1 MEELFK
7 KGILFL
13 RKLKPTDKVLLV
25 YHKDLDGL
33 TSALIFVRNIKK
45 LGLRIK
51 RKYASSNEEI
61 EKIAKKVKFFDKI
74 ICLDIDISY
83 MKKELVKL
91 RKDIMIIDHHPPKKN
106 LNTRK
111 IVYINPRLTN
121 PKIYQP
127 ASYVTYKFLSKI
139 FNLEKDKWLA
149 ILGTISD
156 FGLEDCRDLLKDLK
170 IKRKEDIPKTEIWKE
185 VEKLVGIISEIGFDK
200 TFNLLEK
207 SNSLKEFKEN
217 KVVKNALK
225 NYSKKI
231 KKCEKIFWNN
241 LKEYKEVNLL
251 ISEIK
256 TRHREITSL
265 ISTKFS
271 GEFPEKVL
279 VVLRKVGK
287 KYAIHARYRGSKEI
301 NLGKIMEKCAKGL
314 NGGGGHP
321 HAAGASIKVKNREI
335 FEKRLI
341 EELKRFF
348 RKK

>member
-7 KGILFL
+7 KGFLFL
-13 RKLKPTDKVLLV
+13 KKIKPTDKILLV

-33 TSALIFVRNIKK
+33 TSALIFVRSLKK
-45 LGLRIK
+45 LGLGIDK
-51 RKYASSNEEI
+51 KYASSNEEI
-61 EKIAKKVKFFDKI
+61 EKIAKKVRFFDKI

-83 MKKELVKL
+83 MKRELVKL
-91 RKDIMIIDHHPPKKN
+91 RKDMLIIDHHPPREN

-111 IVYINPRLTN
+111 IVYINPRIRT

-139 FNLEKDKWLA
+139 LDLKNEKWLA
-149 ILGTISD
+149 VIGTISD
-156 FGLEDCRDLLKDLK
+156 FGLDDCKDLLKELK
-170 IKRKEDIPKTEIWKE
+170 IRKKEDIPKTKVWKE
-185 VEKLVGIISEIGFDK
+185 VEKLVGIISEIGFER
-200 TFNLLEK
+200 TFSLLEK

-217 KVVKNALK
+217 KFVRKALK
-225 NYSKKI
+225 NYLEKI
-231 KKCEKIFWNN
+231 KKCEKIFWDN

-256 TRHREITSL
+256 TKHREITSL

-271 GEFPEKVL
+271 GRFPERVL
-279 VVLRKVGK
+279 VVLRKVGE
-287 KYAIHARYRGSKEI
+287 KYAVHARYRGSKEI
-301 NLGKIMEKCAKGL
+301 DLGKIMEKCAKGL

-321 HAAGASIKVKNREI
+321 HAAGASIKTKNREI

-341 EELKRFF
+341 EELGRFF
-348 RKK
+348 GKK